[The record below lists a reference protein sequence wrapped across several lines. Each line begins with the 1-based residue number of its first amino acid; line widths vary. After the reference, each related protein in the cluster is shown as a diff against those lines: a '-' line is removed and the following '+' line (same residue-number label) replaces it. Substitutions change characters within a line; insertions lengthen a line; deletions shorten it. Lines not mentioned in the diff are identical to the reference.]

1 MKSQVEA
8 VIELVESVVEIVP
21 GQAVEL
27 TDAQRK
33 QVIDGLVNGFTK
45 GEIKL
50 RSLYDSD
57 IKLRTYCAGLLSNWL
72 RKSSKLNGG
81 EQYQAKNPGS
91 RSGSTEYKQ
100 AMQLKKFLV
109 SQNKSIPAELEQ
121 FIATNAPQPKAKTKQ
136 IDVSSLPEELKNL
149 VV

>member
-1 MKSQVEA
+1 MKSQVQA
-8 VIELVESVVEIVP
+8 VVELVESVVEVVP

-33 QVIDGLVNGFTK
+33 QVIDGLVSGFTK
-45 GEIKL
+45 GEIQL
-50 RSLYDSD
+50 RSAYESET
-57 IKLRTYCAGLLSNWL
+57 KLRTYCAGLLSNWL
-72 RKSSKLNGG
+72 RKSPKLNGG

-91 RSGSTEYKQ
+91 RSGSAEYKQ

-121 FIATNAPQPKAKTKQ
+121 FITTNAPQPKVKTKQ
-136 IDVSSLPEELKNL
+136 IDVSSLPEELKSL
-149 VV
+149 VI